1 MPKPNIVIADDE
13 PAVLNAVYRD
23 LNPRYAKDYKIV
35 RADSGATALEAVKK
49 LQQRGETVALFLV
62 DQRMPQMSGTDFL
75 KEARAIFPE
84 AKKVLLTA
92 YADTQAAISSINE
105 VGLDYYLLKPWDP
118 PEERLYPVLDD
129 LLAEWNA
136 SASLTFEGIRL
147 AGTLWSQACH
157 ECKEFFARYQV
168 PYQFLDIEKD
178 PKARGMVETALNGE
192 IKIPVVFFTDG
203 TFMAEP
209 TSRAL
214 AEKIGLTTKPTQE
227 TYDLAI
233 IGGGPAGL
241 AAAVYASSEGL
252 RTIVIERES
261 PGGQAGSSPKIE
273 NYLGFPSGLSG
284 LDLTRRAL
292 TQAQRFGTEI
302 LATQQVKAL
311 RIQDPYRILVL
322 DDGTEIVTKA
332 VLVTT
337 GASFRILDMPGGAEL
352 TGRGVYYGAAYTEA
366 VFFKDQDV
374 FVVGG
379 ANSAAQNAL
388 FLARYCRKVTVMVRS
403 DLSTSQYL
411 TDALYATPNI
421 DVRLGTELA
430 ALHGTDRLE
439 SVTLRDKKTGQEE
452 TLPGAALFVFIGQRP
467 HSEFAE
473 GLLRR
478 SPKGHLLTG
487 PALKDDNGKWPADWK
502 LKREPMLF
510 ETNVPGV
517 FAAGDVRHGA
527 RNRVA
532 AAVGEGSTAISMV
545 HEYLATV

>member
-1 MPKPNIVIADDE
+1 MTKPNILIADDE

-23 LNPRYAKDYKIV
+23 LNPRYAKEYKIV
-35 RADSGATALEAVKK
+35 RADSGATALEAART

-75 KEARAIFPE
+75 QAARELFPE

-92 YADTQAAISSINE
+92 YADTEAAIQSINQ

-136 SASLTFEGIRL
+136 SGAMPFEGIQI
-147 AGTLWSQACH
+147 AGTMWSQACH

-168 PYQFLDIEKD
+168 PYRFLDIEKD
-178 PKARGMVETALNGE
+178 AQARALVETTLNGV
-192 IKIPVVFFTDG
+192 IKIPVVFFPDG
-203 TFMAEP
+203 TFLVEP
-209 TSRAL
+209 TIRAL
-214 AEKIGLTTKPTQE
+214 AEKVGLKTKPAQQV
-227 TYDLAI
+227 YDLAI
-233 IGGGPAGL
+233 VGSGPAGL

-252 RTIVIERES
+252 KTIVIERES

-302 LATQQVKAL
+302 LATQQVASL
-311 RIQDPYRILVL
+311 RVQDPYRVLVL

-332 VLVTT
+332 VLITT
-337 GASFRILDMPGGAEL
+337 GASFHILDLPGAAEL
-352 TGRGVYYGAAYTEA
+352 TGKGVYYGAAFTEA
-366 VFFKDQDV
+366 MFFKDRDV

-388 FLARYCRKVTVMVRS
+388 FLARYCRKVTVLVRS
-403 DLSTSQYL
+403 ELSTSQYL

-421 DVRLGTELA
+421 EVRLGTELLT
-430 ALHGTDRLE
+430 LHGTDKLDG
-439 SVTLRDKKTGQEE
+439 VTVRDRKTGQEE
-452 TLPGAALFVFIGQRP
+452 KLDGAALFVFIGQRP
-467 HSEFAE
+467 RSEFVE

-478 SPKGHLLTG
+478 GPKGHLLTG
-487 PALKDDNGKWPADWK
+487 PALKDENGKLPPEWK
-502 LKREPMLF
+502 LKREPMLL

-517 FAAGDVRHGA
+517 FAAGDVRQGA

-532 AAVGEGSTAISMV
+532 AAAGEGSTAISMV
-545 HEYLATV
+545 HEYLSTL

>member
-23 LNPRYAKDYKIV
+23 LNPRYAKEYKIV
-35 RADSGATALEAVKK
+35 RADSGATALEAVQK

-62 DQRMPQMSGTDFL
+62 DQRMPRMSRTEFL
-75 KEARAIFPE
+75 KQARAIFPD

-92 YADTQAAISSINE
+92 YADTEAAIQSINQ

-129 LLAEWNA
+129 LLADWHA
-136 SASLTFEGIRL
+136 SAAAPFEGIRI

-157 ECKEFFARYQV
+157 ECKEFLARYQV

-178 PKARGMVETALNGE
+178 ARARAMVENALNGA

-203 TFMAEP
+203 TFLVEP
-209 TSRAL
+209 TTRAL
-214 AEKIGLTTKPTQE
+214 AEKIGLKTKPAQQV
-227 TYDLAI
+227 YDLAI
-233 IGGGPAGL
+233 IGSGPAGL

-252 RTIVIERES
+252 KTIVVERES

-273 NYLGFPSGLSG
+273 NYLGFPAGLSG

-302 LATQQVKAL
+302 LATQQVHAL
-311 RIQDPYRILVL
+311 RVQDPYRILVL
-322 DDGTEIVTKA
+322 DDGTDIVSKA
-332 VLVTT
+332 VLITT
-337 GASFRILDMPGGAEL
+337 GASFHTLDLPGAAEL
-352 TGRGVYYGAAYTEA
+352 TGKGVYYGAAYTEA
-366 VFFKDQDV
+366 IFFKDQDV
-374 FVVGG
+374 FVLGG

-388 FLARYCRKVTVMVRS
+388 FLARYCRKVTVLVRS
-403 DLSTSQYL
+403 ILSTSQYL

-421 DVRLGTELA
+421 EVRLGTDLL
-430 ALHGTDRLE
+430 ALHGTDKLE
-439 SVTLRDKKTGQEE
+439 AVTVRDRKKDHEE

-467 HSEFAE
+467 RSEFAE
-473 GLLRR
+473 GLLQRG
-478 SPKGHLLTG
+478 PKGHLLTG
-487 PALKDDNGKWPADWK
+487 PALKDENGKFPPEWK
-502 LKREPMLF
+502 LNREPMLL
-510 ETNVPGV
+510 ETNIPGV
-517 FAAGDVRHGA
+517 FAAGDVRAGA

-532 AAVGEGSTAISMV
+532 AAASEGSTAISMV
-545 HEYLATV
+545 HEYLSTV

>member
-23 LNPRYAKDYKIV
+23 LNPRYAKEYKIV
-35 RADSGATALEAVKK
+35 RADSGATALEAVQK

-62 DQRMPQMSGTDFL
+62 DQRMPRMSGTEFL
-75 KEARAIFPE
+75 KQARAVFPD

-92 YADTQAAISSINE
+92 YADTEAAIQSINQ

-129 LLAEWNA
+129 LLADWHA
-136 SASLTFEGIRL
+136 SAAAPFEGIRI

-157 ECKEFFARYQV
+157 ECKEFLARYQV

-178 PKARGMVETALNGE
+178 ARARAMVENALNGA

-203 TFMAEP
+203 TFLVEP
-209 TSRAL
+209 TTRAL
-214 AEKIGLTTKPTQE
+214 AEKIGLKTKPAQQV
-227 TYDLAI
+227 YDLAI
-233 IGGGPAGL
+233 IGSGPAGL

-252 RTIVIERES
+252 KTIVVERES

-273 NYLGFPSGLSG
+273 NYLGFPAGLSG

-302 LATQQVKAL
+302 LATQQVHAL
-311 RIQDPYRILVL
+311 RVQDPYRILVL
-322 DDGTEIVTKA
+322 DDGTEIVCKA
-332 VLVTT
+332 VLITT
-337 GASFRILDMPGGAEL
+337 GASFHTLDLPGAAEL
-352 TGRGVYYGAAYTEA
+352 TGKGVYYGAAYTEA
-366 VFFKDQDV
+366 IFFKGQDV
-374 FVVGG
+374 FVLGG

-388 FLARYCRKVTVMVRS
+388 FLARYCRKVTVLVRS
-403 DLSTSQYL
+403 ILSTSQYL

-421 DVRLGTELA
+421 EVRLGTDLL
-430 ALHGTDRLE
+430 ALHGTDKLE
-439 SVTLRDKKTGQEE
+439 AVTVRDRKKDHEE

-467 HSEFAE
+467 RSEFAE
-473 GLLRR
+473 GVLRR
-478 SPKGHLLTG
+478 GPKGHLLTG
-487 PALKDDNGKWPADWK
+487 PALKDENGKWPPEWK
-502 LKREPMLF
+502 LKREPMLL

-517 FAAGDVRHGA
+517 FAAGDVRLGA

-532 AAVGEGSTAISMV
+532 AAAGEGSTAISMV
-545 HEYLATV
+545 HEYLSTV

>member
-1 MPKPNIVIADDE
+1 MPKPNILIADDE

-35 RADSGATALEAVKK
+35 RADSGATALEAAQK

-62 DQRMPQMSGTDFL
+62 DQRMPRMSGTEFL
-75 KEARAIFPE
+75 KEARELFPE

-92 YADTQAAISSINE
+92 YADTEAAIQSINQ

-118 PEERLYPVLDD
+118 PEERLYPILDD
-129 LLAEWNA
+129 LLADWNA
-136 SASLTFEGIRL
+136 TATTPYEGIRI

-178 PKARGMVETALNGE
+178 AQARALVEKTLNGI
-192 IKIPVVFFTDG
+192 IKIPVVFFPDG
-203 TFMAEP
+203 TYLVEP
-209 TSRAL
+209 TPRVL
-214 AEKIGLTTKPTQE
+214 AEKIGLKTKPAQE

-233 IGGGPAGL
+233 IGSGPAGL

-252 RTIVIERES
+252 KTIVVERES

-273 NYLGFPSGLSG
+273 NYLGFPAGLSG

-302 LATQQVKAL
+302 LATQQVKSL
-311 RIQDPYRILVL
+311 RVQDPYRILVL

-332 VLVTT
+332 VLITT
-337 GASFRILDMPGGAEL
+337 GASFHILDLPGAAEL
-352 TGRGVYYGAAYTEA
+352 TGKGVYYGAAYTEA
-366 VFFKDQDV
+366 MFFKDQDV

-388 FLARYCRKVTVMVRS
+388 FLARYCRKVTLLVRGA
-403 DLSTSQYL
+403 LSTSQYL

-421 DVRLGTELA
+421 QVRLGTSLV
-430 ALHGTDRLE
+430 ALHGKDKLEAVTIHDRN
-439 SVTLRDKKTGQEE
+439 VGHDE
-452 TLPGAALFVFIGQRP
+452 TIPGAALFVFIGQRP
-467 HSEFAE
+467 RSEFAE

-478 SPKGHLLTG
+478 GPKGHLLTG
-487 PALKDDNGKWPADWK
+487 PALRDENGRFPPEWK
-502 LKREPMLF
+502 LKREPMLL
-510 ETNVPGV
+510 ETNIPGV
-517 FAAGDVRHGA
+517 FAAGDVRLGA

-532 AAVGEGSTAISMV
+532 AAAGEGSTAISMV
-545 HEYLATV
+545 HEYLTTV